1 MGVNICSQV
10 VSWFFKKITF
20 VSVLKIQL
28 LSLPGVCVG
37 WKHWTAFVALLLS
50 SICPPVSSPI
60 FLPPPFFLPEES
72 LSNAL
77 NYTHHW
83 FTERRIGTERD
94 ACCFFS
100 PPSSSC
106 FFFPLLLQELPVNK
120 NRQANEGQQAHCS
133 TRRFR
138 FDWQPRG
145 FVLCEGCVRRLIAS
159 ERPPG
164 SQMLHEAEK
173 EKEAGRRPCAM
184 ESVFPVYVQ
193 VVLP

>member
-28 LSLPGVCVG
+28 LSLPGVRVG

-106 FFFPLLLQELPVNK
+106 FFFLCFSRSCRLIKTDKQMRG
-120 NRQANEGQQAHCS
+120 NRHTAAHGGS
-133 TRRFR
+133 GLT
-138 FDWQPRG
+138 DSPG
-145 FVLCEGCVRRLIAS
+145 DLSCVR
-159 ERPPG
+159 G
-164 SQMLHEAEK
+164 
-173 EKEAGRRPCAM
+173 
-184 ESVFPVYVQ
+184 
-193 VVLP
+193 VLGV